1 MDRDTLIQVITSTIG
16 DGERGYD
23 ASDVDVPGIA
33 DELLRDRPDGHFE
46 SLDPNEFWPVVER
59 HRR

>member
-16 DGERGYD
+16 DTEPGHD
-23 ASDVDVPGIA
+23 ASSFDVPAIA
-33 DELLRDRPDGHFE
+33 DELLRDRPDADFQ
-46 SLDPNEFWPVVER
+46 SLDPAEFWPVVER